1 MNNNI
6 IKQFTKLINLI
17 KITMNNLDISDK
29 ENNINKYRLKSLK
42 NILNIIKK
50 YPKEINNNNIEEF
63 SKLPGIGKGTINR
76 IKEILKTGKL
86 SELDEYSQ
94 SNDDIK
100 YNKII
105 EELESV
111 VGIGN
116 KLAIDLY
123 NKGILSIKDLK
134 KKINNKEIIVND
146 KIKLGLKYYGKFHGN
161 IPRNEIINI
170 KSVIKSII
178 NDMNKQY
185 YLNNTNKY
193 IFKICGSYRRKKPTS
208 GDIDI
213 LITKYESNTNINH
226 LKIFIDKLKQPITN
240 NNNKSLIIDDI
251 TDKNYTTKYM
261 GFCKYKNNLIRRIDI
276 RFVPYKYYHSALLYF
291 TGSAEFNKKLRLHAK
306 KLGYKLSE
314 YGLYTIKD
322 NKKIKINSEKDIF
335 NILNIDYIKP
345 KYR

>member
-134 KKINNKEIIVND
+134 KK
-146 KIKLGLKYYGKFHGN
+146 
-161 IPRNEIINI
+161 
-170 KSVIKSII
+170 
-178 NDMNKQY
+178 
-185 YLNNTNKY
+185 
-193 IFKICGSYRRKKPTS
+193 
-208 GDIDI
+208 
-213 LITKYESNTNINH
+213 
-226 LKIFIDKLKQPITN
+226 
-240 NNNKSLIIDDI
+240 
-251 TDKNYTTKYM
+251 
-261 GFCKYKNNLIRRIDI
+261 
-276 RFVPYKYYHSALLYF
+276 
-291 TGSAEFNKKLRLHAK
+291 
-306 KLGYKLSE
+306 
-314 YGLYTIKD
+314 
-322 NKKIKINSEKDIF
+322 
-335 NILNIDYIKP
+335 
-345 KYR
+345 